1 MMKTPVSK
9 HNSLAK
15 AQTREYTLNRA
26 IASRMASTLAMPC
39 VNLARPV
46 VASSVQQ
53 KMEAWIPIR
62 KVASVDKDVKK
73 MEKQIDEGIAEL
85 EFFQYGK
92 EQLNSGTF
100 SQCFI
105 NSEDNITNRLPQ
117 QPLLLKSKKSRRQ
130 TMITPP
136 PQRFTDAALS
146 IAIDI
151 ILNPRVTRTRK
162 LSASD
167 VLMRCIRSGNA
178 SGHGHLERA
187 TSRCIKDG
195 NNTFHSILFSLD
207 HDEDKDEDATTS
219 SDTGKLTRPTTAKAH
234 ADSPPPQSLLLIDTV
249 LEYCNDSIPE
259 NMLVTMLHYVLC
271 HVTREQLALH
281 CKGIKHIPHEVRRL
295 EERLAVAK
303 GWIMNGNSKITKGGG
318 DEYMDVD
325 GDMNGDDV
333 VPKNG
338 MKLSKKHEI
347 KDMLKNADELMRRK
361 SINGENGGLSI
372 KTDGES
378 KDERRTKVNS
388 LLTYLEARLFTHNQM
403 HFVSTIVTS
412 SRCNEALLQT
422 ALKHSLTQTGN
433 GEIEVLMKMLTKLL
447 HDKTN
452 TQVTLKNAL

>member
-151 ILNPRVTRTRK
+151 ILNPRVARTHK

-219 SDTGKLTRPTTAKAH
+219 SDTGKPTRPTTSKAH
-234 ADSPPPQSLLLIDTV
+234 
-249 LEYCNDSIPE
+249 
-259 NMLVTMLHYVLC
+259 
-271 HVTREQLALH
+271 
-281 CKGIKHIPHEVRRL
+281 
-295 EERLAVAK
+295 
-303 GWIMNGNSKITKGGG
+303 
-318 DEYMDVD
+318 
-325 GDMNGDDV
+325 
-333 VPKNG
+333 
-338 MKLSKKHEI
+338 
-347 KDMLKNADELMRRK
+347 
-361 SINGENGGLSI
+361 
-372 KTDGES
+372 TD
-378 KDERRTKVNS
+378 
-388 LLTYLEARLFTHNQM
+388 
-403 HFVSTIVTS
+403 
-412 SRCNEALLQT
+412 
-422 ALKHSLTQTGN
+422 
-433 GEIEVLMKMLTKLL
+433 
-447 HDKTN
+447 
-452 TQVTLKNAL
+452 